1 MRAATIGF
9 TKFNTADS
17 PGRRIELR
25 FGRVNPRPLNG
36 TIVNALLKDFI
47 LNGRNPV
54 LMPIYVLV
62 QKDWIVPESFVS
74 DASTPWASLP
84 ELQFTEL
91 AYGAIVDVL
100 SGHHRT
106 AAARLLREQYR
117 ADIAA
122 GNVRLSKLADDESSS
137 EDREKLTRL
146 ITLLTQQVL
155 NSVQW
160 LVCLIDA
167 SK

>member
-1 MRAATIGF
+1 M
-9 TKFNTADS
+9 
-17 PGRRIELR
+17 
-25 FGRVNPRPLNG
+25 
-36 TIVNALLKDFI
+36 VNALLKEFI

-54 LMPIYVLV
+54 FMPMYVLV

-84 ELQFTEL
+84 ELQFTQL

-117 ADIAA
+117 KDITD
-122 GNVRLSKLADDESSS
+122 GNLRLSKLADDESTA
-137 EDREKLTRL
+137 EEREKLTRL
-146 ITLLTQQVL
+146 VALLEQQVL
-155 NSVQW
+155 NSVKW

-167 SK
+167 SKSRWCPL